1 MSFFQPL
8 GSSKVSY
15 DDYVASVLA
24 GDISQKYLG
33 VSALKNSDILTAT
46 SIIAGDI
53 ARFPLVK
60 KDVNGDII
68 HDEDINYL
76 LNVKSTNN
84 ASARTWKFAMAVNAI
99 LTGNSF
105 SRILRDPKTGQALQ
119 FQFYRPSETTVEE
132 TDNHDIV
139 YTFTDTL
146 TGKKI
151 KCFAHDVIHWKFFSH
166 DTILGRSPLLS
177 LGDEIDLQKG
187 GINTLIKFFK
197 DGFSSGILKMKGAQL
212 SGEARKRAR
221 VEFEKMREGAIGGSP
236 LVFDDTQE
244 YTPLE
249 IDTNV
254 LQLITS
260 NNFSTAQIAK
270 ALRVPSYKLGVNSP
284 NQSVA
289 QLMEDYVTNDL
300 PFYFDAITS
309 ELGLKTLN
317 DNDRRLYHIEFD
329 TRSVTGR
336 NVDEIVK
343 LVNNQ
348 ILTPNQGLVELGKQ
362 KSTDLNM
369 DRYQSSLNYVF
380 LDKKEEYQDKIGI
393 KGKGGEVNAKEDKS

>member
-329 TRSVTGR
+329 TRNVTGR

-362 KSTDLNM
+362 KSTDPNM